1 VRTWGEEL
9 MSNAKVIPSLKE
21 RGINPRRARLA
32 GQTHGMWHGLSA
44 VIPANSDHT
53 LFPERKVV
61 AGMPLLRLNRVLDF
75 VDANIA
81 LDLSVP
87 QLATVAGMSPYYFCR
102 SFKQSTGTTPHRYV
116 LHRRIEQAKRLLGDG
131 AGSLLDIAQQ
141 IGFTDQS
148 QFTRIF
154 HKMVGITPAEYRKL
168 RTSA

>member
-1 VRTWGEEL
+1 
-9 MSNAKVIPSLKE
+9 MSNAKVIPNIKE
-21 RGINPRRARLA
+21 RGNP
-32 GQTHGMWHGLSA
+32 
-44 VIPANSDHT
+44 
-53 LFPERKVV
+53 
-61 AGMPLLRLNRVLDF
+61 GMPLVRLNRVLDF

-81 LDLSVP
+81 LDLCVP
-87 QLATVAGMSPYYFCR
+87 RLATVACMSPYHFCR

-116 LHRRIEQAKRLLGDG
+116 VHRRIEQAKRLLGDG